1 MNKIKFE
8 QIYLPQRLRLHGER
22 GENEQDHMYVIS
34 VLATTLGLERG
45 IWKYGRFIIAELWA
59 KYKLQ
64 ARTAPSARAC
74 A

>member
-1 MNKIKFE
+1 
-8 QIYLPQRLRLHGER
+8 
-22 GENEQDHMYVIS
+22 MYVIS